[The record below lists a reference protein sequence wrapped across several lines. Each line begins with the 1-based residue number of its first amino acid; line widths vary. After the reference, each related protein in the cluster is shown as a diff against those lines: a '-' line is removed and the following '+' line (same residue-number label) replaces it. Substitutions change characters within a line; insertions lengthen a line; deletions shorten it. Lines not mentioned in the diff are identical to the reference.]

1 MTDRTFETIGFIG
14 LGVMGEPMCRNLV
27 AKGTWQVQAFDI
39 NDEKLGRIEQEG
51 AKAAGSAADL
61 ARSSDVIITCLPGG
75 DEVRELVL
83 GKGDLMRHLSAGNI
97 LIDMSTSDPSLIR
110 DIGGVA
116 KVSGIEVAD
125 APIART
131 RQAAAD
137 GTLAIFVGCE
147 PHLFDKIRPVL
158 ECMGSDIVLCGGLGA
173 GQVVKVM
180 NNMVLFQTVLAL
192 SEAVSIAE
200 KSGVDGK
207 VLLETMSKGSGDS
220 FALRNHG
227 MKSILPEDYPEKAF
241 SVHYALKD
249 LSYAL
254 KMAEENGVAASG
266 AANVKKAFEQAITK
280 GDGDRYFPVIRR
292 TLTAQN

>member
-131 RQAAAD
+131 RQAAMD

-147 PHLFDKIRPVL
+147 PHLFDEIRPVL